1 MGIAPTKPEERARG
15 REPWVFLG
23 GGDVIVLKRS
33 TESFESPTSS
43 APASV
48 KASSAVDGA
57 AARDPD
63 REWAMSPSFARSLC
77 ACQQAS

>member
-1 MGIAPTKPEERARG
+1 M
-15 REPWVFLG
+15 
-23 GGDVIVLKRS
+23 IVLKRS

-48 KASSAVDGA
+48 KASSTVDGA

-63 REWAMSPSFARSLC
+63 REWAMSPSFIRSLC
-77 ACQQAS
+77 ACLAPGGGGAVLAWERVEVCGASN